1 MSDVDCPVL
10 TILHGGYMWL
20 LALREFLQLV
30 PACAH
35 VLSGHLAHG
44 LPQNDG
50 IYCMVLRI
58 LRAHTVQRFLFEA
71 KRRRLR
77 LGRPVLTS

>member
-10 TILHGGYMWL
+10 TLLHGGYMWL
-20 LALREFLQLV
+20 LALRYESF
-30 PACAH
+30 CAH

-44 LPQNDG
+44 LPQDDG

>member
-20 LALREFLQLV
+20 LALRYGSF
-30 PACAH
+30 CAH

-44 LPQNDG
+44 LPQDDG
-50 IYCMVLRI
+50 IYMDDI
-58 LRAHTVQRFLFEA
+58 LYGT
-71 KRRRLR
+71 
-77 LGRPVLTS
+77 